1 MHNILPRFEDDLT
14 TLYLI
19 PQSYSLSVVTHIYKL
34 GTEKT
39 ILSLLIPVCYLK

>member
-34 GTEKT
+34 GTEKNNFVL
-39 ILSLLIPVCYLK
+39 IISSLLP